1 MANSY
6 LSLEDVKAHNSRES
20 CWVVIENHV
29 WNVTDFLTSHPGG
42 ADGKPLNL
50 NSKHVTQD
58 LLNAL

>member
-6 LSLEDVKAHNSRES
+6 LSLEDVRAHNSRES

-42 ADGKPLNL
+42 ADGKLL
-50 NSKHVTQD
+50 VLFLGHVAQGIP
-58 LLNAL
+58 NGS